1 MDGQNYLNQ
10 ISQQARPVKKSGGF
24 MKSPLFFG
32 LIGAVVAMI
41 LIIVIGSS
49 LGGGESLSE
58 QSISLKYY
66 IDGVTEVIDEYQD
79 YVKSPKLRSSS
90 ASLGSILSNTS
101 KELTNYLSDS
111 YGFKEESGAYP
122 KLQEEAELSKDVLA
136 EDLFNAKIGG
146 TLDRIY
152 AHKMAYEI
160 ELIMEEESDIYD
172 KTPNETLKSLLET
185 SYNSLENLYKDF
197 DDFSESK

>member
-1 MDGQNYLNQ
+1 MDGQNYLNK
-10 ISQQARPVKKSGGF
+10 ISQEARPVKKSGGF

-49 LGGGESLSE
+49 LGGGETINE

-101 KELTNYLSDS
+101 KDLTNFLTDT
-111 YGFKEESGAYP
+111 YGFKDDSKSYP
-122 KLQEEAELSKDVLA
+122 KLRETAELSRDALMD
-136 EDLFNAKIGG
+136 DLFNAKIGG